1 MLELTKKKKR
11 YKDIDHNWEN
21 IEIIEFNFSLTNT
34 GLIDFFHMTSEKENM
49 IMHNPKPP
57 PLLFV
62 PISDARWP
70 EKDLS
75 FRFNKTFTFSIIS
88 TLNLSLI

>member
-34 GLIDFFHMTSEKENM
+34 GLN
-49 IMHNPKPP
+49 
-57 PLLFV
+57 
-62 PISDARWP
+62 
-70 EKDLS
+70 
-75 FRFNKTFTFSIIS
+75 
-88 TLNLSLI
+88 